1 MPTDC
6 ITFRETGYFSKLI
19 CDYIDQDPMLEPF
32 YNRFPSL
39 GNLKA
44 QMVEKQS
51 TYAKETRAILT
62 DSLHNQ
68 YKNVAISEATQTNLS
83 ALSKSNTFTITTGH
97 QLNIFT
103 GPLYFLYKI
112 VSTITWQ
119 KSSNKSIQ
127 KIIMCR
133 YIGWLQRIM
142 ILRRL
147 ITSP

>member
-83 ALSKSNTFTITTGH
+83 ALSKSNTFYYYYWTSTKYFYGPAF
-97 QLNIFT
+97 IFYIK
-103 GPLYFLYKI
+103 LY
-112 VSTITWQ
+112 
-119 KSSNKSIQ
+119 
-127 KIIMCR
+127 
-133 YIGWLQRIM
+133 
-142 ILRRL
+142 
-147 ITSP
+147 PP

>member
-68 YKNVAISEATQTNLS
+68 YKKCCYFWKLPKPIYRPCRNPI
-83 ALSKSNTFTITTGH
+83 
-97 QLNIFT
+97 
-103 GPLYFLYKI
+103 PLLLLLDI
-112 VSTITWQ
+112 
-119 KSSNKSIQ
+119 N
-127 KIIMCR
+127 
-133 YIGWLQRIM
+133 
-142 ILRRL
+142 
-147 ITSP
+147 